1 MSSPP
6 PTMARRR
13 LSPTLVLLLRGPAR
27 LYDLRL
33 GWIFG
38 HRFLRLT
45 HVGRT
50 SGRRYH
56 TMLEVVGRDPQSG
69 EVIVVAGLGRSAQW
83 YLNVRAGGAVE
94 VAVGR
99 ERFAPLH
106 RELEADEA
114 AAVLSA
120 YELRHRA
127 IAGIVR
133 LVLSR
138 LVGWHYDGS
147 EVARRALVR
156 ELPMIGL
163 RPR

>member
-1 MSSPP
+1 M
-6 PTMARRR
+6 TTRRPNPMLASLLR
-13 LSPTLVLLLRGPAR
+13 APTL

-45 HVGRT
+45 HVGRK
-50 SGRRYH
+50 SGRRYQ
-56 TMLEVVGRDPQSG
+56 TMLEVVGSDPRSG
-69 EVIVVAGLGRSAQW
+69 EVIVVAGFGHSAQW
-83 YLNVRAGGAVE
+83 YLNLRAGGAVE
-94 VAVGR
+94 VAIGR
-99 ERFAPLH
+99 ERFAALH

-114 AAVLSA
+114 AAVLGA
-120 YELRHRA
+120 YERRHRL

-138 LVGWHYDGS
+138 LVGWRYDGS

-163 RPR
+163 RAR